1 MCKKFILILSV
12 FIFLISLSACKKDL
26 DNKTDQNG
34 EQQNEELP
42 KNTCYDEG
50 MIAGDIE
57 FMPIIYNNITPKD
70 GKTTMSLILHVINH
84 GEESIR
90 LNINKVY
97 LIGESKTEYEA
108 YPVIRSS
115 AVKYLDLFPERDVEF
130 YVNRVFETDKM
141 EESYT
146 LVIETDKDTYTI
158 ILRENPKFAD
168 KLINV
173 KYIVDGNEVRSDTI
187 ASGRISPRLKDYVSK
202 NKLKYV
208 SSSSWRIQSTGNP
221 VSYNTVIT
229 EDVVLEAYSQKMF
242 SYTRENGYATI
253 TVIYYVPENGVL
265 VIPDNIESSIPLLN
279 CQIYS
284 GSNNH
289 VLIKELYL
297 PFDFDLGSKFKILDN
312 SALEKIYYD
321 GNEEEFNTTIE
332 GKSFVVPEGVQIIYN
347 TKYTGN

>member
-12 FIFLISLSACKKDL
+12 FIFLISLSACKKDS
-26 DNKTDQNG
+26 DNKTNP
-34 EQQNEELP
+34 NEELP

-50 MIAGDIE
+50 MIVGEIE
-57 FMPIIYNNITPKD
+57 FMPIIYNNTTLIN
-70 GKTTMSLILHVINH
+70 GKTTMSLILHLINH

-108 YPVIRSS
+108 YPSTSIRPSG
-115 AVKYLDLFPERDVEF
+115 VKYLDLFPERDVEF
-130 YVNRVFETDKM
+130 HVSKTFETDKM

-173 KYIVDGNEVRSDTI
+173 KYIVDGNEVGSDTI

-221 VSYNTVIT
+221 VTYNTVIT

-242 SYTRENGYATI
+242 SYTREYGYATI
-253 TVIYYVPENGVL
+253 TSIYYVPENGVL

-279 CQIYS
+279 CQIYR

-297 PFDFDLGSKFKILDN
+297 PYDFDLGSKFEILDN

-332 GKSFVVPEGVQIIYN
+332 GKSFVVPEGVQIVYN